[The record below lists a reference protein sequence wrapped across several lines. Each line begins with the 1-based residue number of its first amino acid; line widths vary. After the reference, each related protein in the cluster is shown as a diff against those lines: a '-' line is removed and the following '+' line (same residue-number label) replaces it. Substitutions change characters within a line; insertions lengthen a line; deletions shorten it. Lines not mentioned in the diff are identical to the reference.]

1 MPNLLL
7 CIAPL
12 QRRSKTTE
20 TVAPV
25 DIFRAIWNYLET
37 AEDEGLTA
45 RDGQKQTHIGRSSI
59 CQAFFRPGEGPSW
72 ALNPT
77 GSLCQQSTFPRE
89 QDFQRPE
96 APSRGAHRPF
106 SGREDQLYMNQSCSR
121 QTGLLR
127 SFRLASTVEHPKNVE
142 SADRQNPLYWD
153 PLPLV
158 LLQSREVTPSH

>member
-1 MPNLLL
+1 MLFMPNLLL

-106 SGREDQLYMNQSCSR
+106 RWGGSATHESIVFEADWFIEVFSFGKYSR
-121 QTGLLR
+121 
-127 SFRLASTVEHPKNVE
+127 
-142 SADRQNPLYWD
+142 
-153 PLPLV
+153 
-158 LLQSREVTPSH
+158 TPEKR